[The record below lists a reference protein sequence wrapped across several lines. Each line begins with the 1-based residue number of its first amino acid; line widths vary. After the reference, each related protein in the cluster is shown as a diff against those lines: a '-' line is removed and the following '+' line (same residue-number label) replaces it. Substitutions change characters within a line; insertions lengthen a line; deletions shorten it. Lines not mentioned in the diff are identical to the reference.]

1 MVELQTYEPEKPTAG
16 VTWKLKKT
24 SSDDPAN
31 EWTLTYYPRKSG
43 TTAIGFNKKIS

>member
-1 MVELQTYEPEKPTAG
+1 MPELQTYEPGKPIAG
-16 VTWKLKKT
+16 VTRKLKKT

-43 TTAIGFNKKIS
+43 TTASGFSKKIS

>member
-1 MVELQTYEPEKPTAG
+1 GKTDRW

-43 TTAIGFNKKIS
+43 TTATGFSKKIS